1 MDSPSTLIPSP
12 RPSPAPLHTGSSQSC
27 RRLFDKTQ
35 YYIDQAK
42 ALQKEMID
50 LELNYYVTLSPVLLG
65 AGGASE
71 LKQVKE
77 TFVEARDFLLK
88 RGEAIINFSPT
99 GTVSHILDL
108 NLRTTFWADTTSPYQ
123 EDPCLLKKAQF
134 TPLQFSIA
142 SLFGVE
148 ALPLVDPTTKEI
160 AWDMLPDPPI
170 CSSAPKLMVSP
181 EIFEP
186 PHVALELVNVFKTFV
201 KSWKSFYDIML
212 QNDVLFSTVCH
223 RLMVPALRVSSLD
236 EEFERKMEEPQY
248 KAKGWQRVERC
259 LYDLL
264 HLDDLKATLN
274 ADLMDPIILPGESM
288 DEYCTRISRPY
299 EYTENESFELRLI
312 RVIYDQL
319 TEDGRHW
326 VLEYFGSLEEIKDP
340 RNLLR
345 FLRGYPSFIDGPR
358 VDNTEWHRMR
368 FGPQDN
374 SLTRPPPP
382 PPTKK
387 SSLRS
392 SNRKNTTPYSRPS
405 QPAAHSGSQSSSV
418 TSSLT
423 CANTVCVALGYTHP
437 DRRCP
442 RHTNKPQYAK
452 FVDRYNKL
460 FDSE

>member
-1 MDSPSTLIPSP
+1 MSIHSPEIRPHSPPESIKMGSPSTLIPSP

-27 RRLFDKTQ
+27 SQLFDKTQ
-35 YYIDQAK
+35 YYRDQAK
-42 ALQKEMID
+42 ALQKEMVD
-50 LELNYYVTLSPVLLG
+50 LELKYYDTFNSVFLG

-77 TFVEARDFLLK
+77 TFVEARAFLLK
-88 RGEAIINFSPT
+88 RREAIINFSPT
-99 GTVSHILDL
+99 GT
-108 NLRTTFWADTTSPYQ
+108 
-123 EDPCLLKKAQF
+123 
-134 TPLQFSIA
+134 FSIA

-148 ALPLVDPTTKEI
+148 ALPLVDPTTKEV
-160 AWDMLPDPPI
+160 AWDKLPDPPI

-186 PHVALELVNVFKTFV
+186 PHVALELVTAFKTFV

-264 HLDDLKATLN
+264 HLDDLMATLN
-274 ADLMDPIILPGESM
+274 ADLMNPVVLPGESM
-288 DEYCTRISRPY
+288 DEYCTRISLLY

-319 TEDGRHW
+319 TEDGRHR
-326 VLEYFGSLEEIKDP
+326 VLEHFKSLKEIKDP
-340 RNLLR
+340 RSLLR
-345 FLRGYPSFIDGPR
+345 FLRDYPSFIDGPR
-358 VDNTEWHRMR
+358 VDNIEWHRMR

-374 SLTRPPPP
+374 SPTPPP
-382 PPTKK
+382 PPTNKY
-387 SSLRS
+387 SQRS
-392 SNRKNTTPYSRPS
+392 SNRKNIAPFARPS
-405 QPAAHSGSQSSSV
+405 QPAAHSGSQSPSV
-418 TSSLT
+418 TSSPT

-437 DRRCP
+437 EKRCP
-442 RHTNKPQYAK
+442 RHTNQP
-452 FVDRYNKL
+452 
-460 FDSE
+460 